1 MKRYHPILVVIHW
14 DMLVLIV
21 MAWTSGQFVLEHTP
35 NSDPGKIDALRM
47 HMTVG
52 LIAGALLI
60 LRLITKLRSEQ
71 PPHAKTGS
79 ALLDKAGVWAHWA
92 FYVVILL
99 IVASG
104 MGAAAFTGL
113 IEIVFQGS
121 GAPLPENFDDVPPL
135 GAHEFGAAILFLLG
149 IGHVVAALYHQYWL
163 KDGLFSRMWFGKR
176 P

>member
-1 MKRYHPILVVIHW
+1 
-14 DMLVLIV
+14 
-21 MAWTSGQFVLEHTP
+21 
-35 NSDPGKIDALRM
+35 M

-52 LIAGALLI
+52 LIAGALLV

-92 FYVVILL
+92 FYVVIQL

-104 MGAAAFTGL
+104 IGTALFTGL

-135 GAHEFGAAILFLLG
+135 DAHEFGAAILFLLV
-149 IGHVVAALYHQYWL
+149 IGHVVAALYHQY
-163 KDGLFSRMWFGKR
+163 
-176 P
+176 

>member
-14 DMLVLIV
+14 VMLVLIV

-47 HMTVG
+47 HMIVG

-92 FYVVILL
+92 FYVVIPL

-104 MGAAAFTGL
+104 MGTAVFTGL

-121 GAPLPENFDDVPPL
+121 GAPLPANFDDVPHWAPMN
-135 GAHEFGAAILFLLG
+135 FGPQSYPFWLLG
-149 IGHVVAALYHQYWL
+149 MWLPHYIINIG
-163 KDGLFSRMWFGKR
+163 
-176 P
+176 

>member
-1 MKRYHPILVVIHW
+1 MSLFAKELLRLPCQYRCTNPSIVQGRCFILVLCFLSRFFAPPLGTMKGKDTVMKRYHPILVVIHW
-14 DMLVLIV
+14 VMLVLIV

-71 PPHAKTGS
+71 PPHAKTSS

-92 FYVVILL
+92 F
-99 IVASG
+99 
-104 MGAAAFTGL
+104 
-113 IEIVFQGS
+113 
-121 GAPLPENFDDVPPL
+121 
-135 GAHEFGAAILFLLG
+135 
-149 IGHVVAALYHQYWL
+149 
-163 KDGLFSRMWFGKR
+163 
-176 P
+176 

>member
-14 DMLVLIV
+14 VMLVLIV
-21 MAWTSGQFVLEHTP
+21 KAWTSGQFVLEHTP
-35 NSDPGKIDALRM
+35 NSDPGKIGAFRM

-60 LRLITKLRSEQ
+60 LRLITKVRSEQ

-104 MGAAAFTGL
+104 MGTVSFTGL
-113 IEIVFQGS
+113 IEIVFLGS
-121 GAPLPENFDDVPPL
+121 GAPLPENFDDVPPF
-135 GAHEFGAAILFLLG
+135 GACEFGAAILFLLV
-149 IGHVVAALYHQYWL
+149 IGHVFAALFHQYWL
-163 KDGLFSRMWFGKR
+163 KDGLLSRM
-176 P
+176 

>member
-14 DMLVLIV
+14 VMLVLIV

-60 LRLITKLRSEQ
+60 LRLITKFRSEH

-92 FYVVILL
+92 FYIVILL

-104 MGAAAFTGL
+104 VRTAVFTGL
-113 IEIVFQGS
+113 IVIVFQGS
-121 GAPLPENFDDVPPL
+121 GAPLPANFDDAPP
-135 GAHEFGAAILFLLG
+135 
-149 IGHVVAALYHQYWL
+149 IG
-163 KDGLFSRMWFGKR
+163 R

>member
-14 DMLVLIV
+14 VMLVLIV

-47 HMTVG
+47 HMIVG

-71 PPHAKTGS
+71 PPHARTGS
-79 ALLDKAGVWAHWA
+79 ALFDKASVWAPWA

-99 IVASG
+99 IVAGG
-104 MGAAAFTGL
+104 MGTAVFAGL

-121 GAPLPENFDDVPPL
+121 GAPLPANFDDVPPL
-135 GAHEFGAAILFLLG
+135 GAHEFVAAILFLLV
-149 IGHVVAALYHQYWL
+149 IGHAAAALYHQYWL

-176 P
+176 S

>member
-14 DMLVLIV
+14 VMLALIV
-21 MAWTSGQFVLEHTP
+21 MAWTPGQFVLEHTP

-60 LRLITKLRSEQ
+60 LRLITKFRSEQ

-104 MGAAAFTGL
+104 VGTAVFTGL

-121 GAPLPENFDDVPPL
+121 GAPHLPISMMSPHWAPL
-135 GAHEFGAAILFLLG
+135 NLGPQSCSFWLLG
-149 IGHVVAALYHQYWL
+149 MWLPHLIINIG
-163 KDGLFSRMWFGKR
+163 
-176 P
+176 

>member
-14 DMLVLIV
+14 VMLVLIV

-47 HMTVG
+47 HMIVG
-52 LIAGALLI
+52 LIASAHLI

-79 ALLDKAGVWAHWA
+79 ALFDKAGVWAPWA

-104 MGAAAFTGL
+104 MGTAVFAGL
-113 IEIVFQGS
+113 IEIVFQGC
-121 GAPLPENFDDVPPL
+121 GAPLPANFDDVPPL
-135 GAHEFGAAILFLLG
+135 GAHEFVAAILFLLV

-163 KDGLFSRMWFGKR
+163 KDGLFSRIGFGKR
-176 P
+176 S

>member
-1 MKRYHPILVVIHW
+1 M
-14 DMLVLIV
+14 
-21 MAWTSGQFVLEHTP
+21 LEHTP

-79 ALLDKAGVWAHWA
+79 ALLDKAAVWAHWA

-104 MGAAAFTGL
+104 MGTAVFTGL
-113 IEIVFQGS
+113 IEIVFQLAHRCLPIS
-121 GAPLPENFDDVPPL
+121 MMSPHWAPMNL
-135 GAHEFGAAILFLLG
+135 GPQSCSF
-149 IGHVVAALYHQYWL
+149 W
-163 KDGLFSRMWFGKR
+163 
-176 P
+176 

>member
-14 DMLVLIV
+14 VMLVLIV

-60 LRLITKLRSEQ
+60 LRLVTKLRSEQ

-79 ALLDKAGVWAHWA
+79 ALLDKAGVWGRNPIPIGDWA
-92 FYVVILL
+92 CGCSTISSILAKGGAIFARVVWQTALILRWSPQN
-99 IVASG
+99 AG
-104 MGAAAFTGL
+104 
-113 IEIVFQGS
+113 
-121 GAPLPENFDDVPPL
+121 
-135 GAHEFGAAILFLLG
+135 
-149 IGHVVAALYHQYWL
+149 
-163 KDGLFSRMWFGKR
+163 
-176 P
+176 

>member
-1 MKRYHPILVVIHW
+1 M
-14 DMLVLIV
+14 
-21 MAWTSGQFVLEHTP
+21 
-35 NSDPGKIDALRM
+35 
-47 HMTVG
+47 
-52 LIAGALLI
+52 
-60 LRLITKLRSEQ
+60 ITKLRSEQ

-104 MGAAAFTGL
+104 MGTAVFTVL

-121 GAPLPENFDDVPPL
+121 GAPLPADFDDVPPL
-135 GAHEFGAAILFLLG
+135 GAHEFGATILFLLV

-163 KDGLFSRMWFGKR
+163 EDGLFSRMWFDKR
-176 P
+176 S

>member
-14 DMLVLIV
+14 VMLVLIV

-35 NSDPGKIDALRM
+35 NSDPGKIGALRM
-47 HMTVG
+47 HMIVG

-79 ALLDKAGVWAHWA
+79 ALFDKAGVWAPWA

-104 MGAAAFTGL
+104 MGTAVFAGL

-121 GAPLPENFDDVPPL
+121 GAPLPANFDDVPPL
-135 GAHEFGAAILFLLG
+135 GAHEFVAAILFLLV
-149 IGHVVAALYHQYWL
+149 IGHVAAALYHQYWL
-163 KDGLFSRMWFGKR
+163 KDGLFSRM
-176 P
+176 

>member
-14 DMLVLIV
+14 VMLVLIV

-35 NSDPGKIDALRM
+35 NSDPTKIDALRM

-60 LRLITKLRSEQ
+60 LRLITRMRSEH
-71 PPHAKTGS
+71 PPHARTGY
-79 ALLDKAGVWAHWA
+79 AVLDKAGIWAHWA
-92 FYVVILL
+92 FYGVILL

-104 MGAAAFTGL
+104 MGTAVFTGL

-121 GAPLPENFDDVPPL
+121 GAPLPANFDDVPPL
-135 GAHEFGAAILFLLG
+135 GAHEFGAAILFLLVL
-149 IGHVVAALYHQYWL
+149 GHVIAALYHQYWL
-163 KDGLFSRMWFGKR
+163 KDGLFSRMWFGR
-176 P
+176 R

>member
-1 MKRYHPILVVIHW
+1 MKQYHPILVVIHW
-14 DMLVLIV
+14 VMLVLIV

-52 LIAGALLI
+52 LIAGALLV

-92 FYVVILL
+92 FYVVIPVDRGQRHRNGP
-99 IVASG
+99 IHRS
-104 MGAAAFTGL
+104 
-113 IEIVFQGS
+113 
-121 GAPLPENFDDVPPL
+121 DRDCVPRL
-135 GAHEFGAAILFLLG
+135 WRATARVL
-149 IGHVVAALYHQYWL
+149 
-163 KDGLFSRMWFGKR
+163 R
-176 P
+176 

>member
-1 MKRYHPILVVIHW
+1 M
-14 DMLVLIV
+14 
-21 MAWTSGQFVLEHTP
+21 
-35 NSDPGKIDALRM
+35 
-47 HMTVG
+47 
-52 LIAGALLI
+52 
-60 LRLITKLRSEQ
+60 
-71 PPHAKTGS
+71 
-79 ALLDKAGVWAHWA
+79 DKAGVWAHWA

-104 MGAAAFTGL
+104 MGTAAFTGL

-135 GAHEFGAAILFLLG
+135 GAHEFGAAILFLLV

-176 P
+176 S